1 MMIKWLL
8 IVWAAAY
15 VAAFQ
20 SFAGSNLYYA
30 PGLYQN
36 QQEFLFS
43 NMQKAGM
50 KVLRVW
56 LGMYTLLSPLSF
68 PISLSL
74 SFWNFFAFLFHLCMM
89 SYSHQPINNSFR
101 SPSFCPSPFSLLPPP
116 PLPLLFLI
124 IFFFFFCRWAIYRIY
139 KRNHHS
145 ELLISWALTSRG
157 VWWPGIGLDW
167 YFDDHC

>member
-1 MMIKWLL
+1 MMMIKWLL
-8 IVWAAAY
+8 VVWAAAY

-56 LGMYTLLSPLSF
+56 LGIYTLLSPLLFLFPFSF
-68 PISLSL
+68 SFFLRFLCFSLSSLHDVIFSSTCQQLL
-74 SFWNFFAFLFHLCMM
+74 SMLV
-89 SYSHQPINNSFR
+89 SR
-101 SPSFCPSPFSLLPPP
+101 SPSFCPSPLLPPP
-116 PLPLLFLI
+116 PLHLLFLI
-124 IFFFFFCRWAIYRIY
+124 LFFFFFCRWAIYRIY

-145 ELLISWALTSRG
+145 ELLIS
-157 VWWPGIGLDW
+157 
-167 YFDDHC
+167 

>member
-8 IVWAAAY
+8 VVWAAAY

-56 LGMYTLLSPLSF
+56 LGMYTLLSPLLF
-68 PISLSL
+68 PFLFLFEILCFSLSSLHDVIFSSTYQQLL
-74 SFWNFFAFLFHLCMM
+74 SMLV
-89 SYSHQPINNSFR
+89 SR
-101 SPSFCPSPFSLLPPP
+101 SPSFYPSPLLPPATSSITSSFSYNF
-116 PLPLLFLI
+116 LLLFL
-124 IFFFFFCRWAIYRIY
+124 
-139 KRNHHS
+139 
-145 ELLISWALTSRG
+145 
-157 VWWPGIGLDW
+157 
-167 YFDDHC
+167 